1 MSDLKEMSKAEVEEM
16 LQKRAQLA
24 VELNEL
30 DKQFEDVFCGVHL
43 DTERVL
49 HIYQT
54 ERLKEIA
61 NKLEVPVVVDP
72 YSEEVREQMR
82 PYLGRL
88 WFPFECCGKK
98 WQVFSLY
105 EDESEVVV

>member
-1 MSDLKEMSKAEVEEM
+1 MSDLKEMSKKAVEEM

-24 VELNEL
+24 LELDEL
-30 DKQFEDVFCGVHL
+30 DKQFVDVFCGVHL

-49 HIYQT
+49 HIYKP
-54 ERLKEIA
+54 EILKEIA

-72 YSEEVREQMR
+72 YLEEDKERLH
-82 PYLGRL
+82 PYLGQM

-98 WQVFSLY
+98 WKVFSLY

>member
-1 MSDLKEMSKAEVEEM
+1 MSDLKEMSKKAVEEM

-24 VELNEL
+24 LELDEL

-49 HIYQT
+49 HIYKT
-54 ERLKEIA
+54 ETLKEIA

-72 YSEEVREQMR
+72 YLEEDKERLH
-82 PYLGRL
+82 PYLGQM

-98 WQVFSLY
+98 WKVFALY